1 MFANGIFSILDEWFD
16 LDHNLEEDNA
26 DNFTAIAIRLHLR
39 SPTAK
44 DFEGE

>member
-26 DNFTAIAIRLHLR
+26 DNFHGDRNPASSAIANRQRL
-39 SPTAK
+39 
-44 DFEGE
+44 